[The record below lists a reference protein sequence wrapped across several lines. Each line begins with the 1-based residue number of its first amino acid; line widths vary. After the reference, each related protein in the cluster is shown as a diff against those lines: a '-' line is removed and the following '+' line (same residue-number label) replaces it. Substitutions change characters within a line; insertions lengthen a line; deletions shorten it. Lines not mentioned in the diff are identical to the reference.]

1 MFWTAFTIGLLGS
14 LHCVG
19 MCGPIACVLPM
30 DEPTRWGAVRS
41 LVLYNLGRMVSY
53 ITLGI
58 LIGLLG
64 QGLFL
69 AGMQKWLSV
78 AVGAILLV
86 IAVFSI
92 PVERRLLQSP
102 LTGRFYLFLKSQLA
116 RFLKND
122 NWGGLKVGILNGFL
136 PCGLVYMAILGAL
149 GAGSLG
155 GGMLYMLLFGL
166 GTTPLMFGTV
176 LAGRRIGLGAQR
188 WLRKLYPVFLAGLA
202 ILFILRGI
210 QFNLPGGFTFWEA
223 LQQAPMCH

>member
-1 MFWTAFTIGLLGS
+1 MIGLLGS

-19 MCGPIACVLPM
+19 MCGPIACAVPLG
-30 DEPTRWGAVRS
+30 EQSRWIAFRS
-41 LVLYNLGRMVSY
+41 LLLYNLGRMISY
-53 ITLGI
+53 IALGV

-78 AVGAILLV
+78 GIGAVLLF

-102 LTGRFYLFLKSQLA
+102 LTGRFYLYLKKQLA
-116 RFLKND
+116 RLLKND
-122 NWGGLKVGILNGFL
+122 DWGGLRVGVLNGFL

-155 GGMLYMLLFGL
+155 GGMLYMSLFGL
-166 GTTPLMFGTV
+166 GTVPLMFGTV
-176 LAGRRIGLGAQR
+176 FAGRRLGSGLQR
-188 WLRKLYPVFLAGLA
+188 RLKRLYPVFLAGLA
-202 ILFILRGI
+202 VLFILRGF
-210 QFNLPGGFTFWEA
+210 QFNLPAGFTFWEA